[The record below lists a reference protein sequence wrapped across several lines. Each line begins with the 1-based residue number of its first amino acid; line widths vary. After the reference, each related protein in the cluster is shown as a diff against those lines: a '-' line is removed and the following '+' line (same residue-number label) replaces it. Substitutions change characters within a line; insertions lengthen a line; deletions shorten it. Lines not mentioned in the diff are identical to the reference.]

1 MRTILILVGL
11 FVPNGNCNIFLFR
24 VAPFA
29 TFVHLWC
36 ISAFKILSKIILQEE
51 CQHKP
56 RKVHYMYPQNCSNL
70 MLFVHLNYEFGD
82 LVILPSRLVGLF
94 VELSE
99 YWEWGDN
106 MFEDNLFMVWKYW
119 ELLNFLL
126 NEKINLEYFCLQ
138 MLDIF
143 RQNKES

>member
-1 MRTILILVGL
+1 
-11 FVPNGNCNIFLFR
+11 
-24 VAPFA
+24 
-29 TFVHLWC
+29 
-36 ISAFKILSKIILQEE
+36 
-51 CQHKP
+51 
-56 RKVHYMYPQNCSNL
+56 
-70 MLFVHLNYEFGD
+70 MLFVHLDYESGD

-119 ELLNFLL
+119 ELLNFLF

-138 MLDIF
+138 MLDKF